1 MNWNQDKSLKLTRI
15 SIGIFTAILMGMCA
29 GAPWLYRIFIELRA
43 PFLEGKLYW
52 LLATNYATAVPVAAA
67 LYQMNRLLS
76 NISCDEV
83 FVAENTRC
91 LRILSW
97 CCLAAGVIFGISGF
111 YYIAFW
117 ALCVAAL
124 FMALVL
130 RVIKNVF
137 AQAEK
142 IKEENDYTI

>member
-1 MNWNQDKSLKLTRI
+1 M
-15 SIGIFTAILMGMCA
+15 
-29 GAPWLYRIFIELRA
+29 
-43 PFLEGKLYW
+43 
-52 LLATNYATAVPVAAA
+52 
-67 LYQMNRLLS
+67 
-76 NISCDEV
+76 
-83 FVAENTRC
+83 
-91 LRILSW
+91 
-97 CCLAAGVIFGISGF
+97 IFGISGF